1 MISFSLTVNMK
12 YIFTQNAYGTAII
25 IFAYSDVEL
34 QSISDNFFIE
44 YSEMCVTNRQNFVKS
59 TKANFLA

>member
-1 MISFSLTVNMK
+1 MK